1 MTEHQAHFFS
11 IPKNENSENAD
22 QVGFEVF
29 SENSAV
35 LALADGVGKSVEG
48 AAAARVAISV
58 ALARIKLDPV
68 SEIFT
73 KAQLEISKS
82 AAEGTG
88 KNWSTTL
95 TLCLIKEGKATV
107 GHVGDSRL
115 YHLRGAGLIT
125 RTRDQTEVQALIDE
139 GVISR
144 DRAHKYPRRNVL
156 VSALSSDISFELYQ
170 EEFEVA
176 QGDRLL
182 LLSDGIYRQLSRKE
196 IVSASASSSDITEFL
211 RKIKNDL
218 LGKGVVDDSTALC
231 WEIG

>member
-1 MTEHQAHFFS
+1 
-11 IPKNENSENAD
+11 
-22 QVGFEVF
+22 
-29 SENSAV
+29 
-35 LALADGVGKSVEG
+35 
-48 AAAARVAISV
+48 
-58 ALARIKLDPV
+58 
-68 SEIFT
+68 
-73 KAQLEISKS
+73 
-82 AAEGTG
+82 
-88 KNWSTTL
+88 
-95 TLCLIKEGKATV
+95 
-107 GHVGDSRL
+107 
-115 YHLRGAGLIT
+115 
-125 RTRDQTEVQALIDE
+125 
-139 GVISR
+139 
-144 DRAHKYPRRNVL
+144 VL